1 MFVRLPNVPNVEHN
15 LPVGSRRNPF
25 WEPWKPWGL
34 YPRPNLARSPKNPSA
49 YGQDAVEPVQNL
61 WASSADLSWFQNH
74 TAVGDLF

>member
-15 LPVGSRRNPF
+15 LPVGSRLNPF

-34 YPRPNLARSPKNPSA
+34 YPRPNLTRSPKNPSA
-49 YGQDAVEPVQNL
+49 NGQDADEPVQNL